1 MRLCVTC
8 VRMCVVCVCVS
19 HVYGRG
25 VVCVCVSHVY
35 GWGGVVCVC
44 VSHVYGRGVVCFCVS
59 HVYGRGGVVCICVS
73 HVYGG
78 VSYASV
84 CHMCDVIQGDGED
97 LQCDLIAFF
106 TSRTVLVSSNYREG
120 SSSEITTWLQS

>member
-1 MRLCVTC
+1 
-8 VRMCVVCVCVS
+8 MCT
-19 HVYGRG
+19 
-25 VVCVCVSHVY
+25 
-35 GWGGVVCVC
+35 GGVSYASVCHMCMGGGALYASVC
-44 VSHVYGRGVVCFCVS
+44 HMCT
-59 HVYGRGGVVCICVS
+59 
-73 HVYGG
+73 GG

>member
-1 MRLCVTC
+1 M
-8 VRMCVVCVCVS
+8 
-19 HVYGRG
+19 
-25 VVCVCVSHVY
+25 SHVY

-44 VSHVYGRGVVCFCVS
+44 VSHVYGCVS
-59 HVYGRGGVVCICVS
+59 YASVCHMCMGGGALYASVCHMCTGGVSYASVCHMCT
-73 HVYGG
+73 GG

-84 CHMCDVIQGDGED
+84 CHMCDVIQADDED